1 MKRNIKMLVA
11 FLLAANMASVSA
23 QRVMRPS
30 SQVDVVT
37 QMQKT
42 KMPASAECLKQAR
55 YDGADKHGS
64 LSMASCYSEMTK
76 KQRALFFPYVYAQ
89 EMAMK
94 AAMAEANVNS
104 VSHTASD
111 SSAKYKFVGFN
122 TSLPG
127 IDLFSVNPFS
137 SETLAVSSSLT
148 EYSYYYSGK
157 YCSLK
162 PIYNSTTRQYDQMDC
177 VTFNTSDW
185 EVDDSV
191 RIKIAG
197 QGEVP
202 YISAYDSS
210 TGMIYSVTM
219 ETTLGTD
226 DQNSGDYYYLNVLN
240 PETFKLTRI
249 GDLCQ
254 WILRDATRQQSI
266 QGMTIA
272 NGVIYAIDNY
282 NRLITIDK
290 TNANIEIVGKMKIGY
305 GSSSMPDYNQI
316 DGLQGMAY
324 EPATNSILISHLD
337 WVEGAVMYRAYI
349 DDITDGV
356 VRTEKLDATSTSYLY
371 MYTNPATE
379 EVNRLQQAADFS
391 VVAGTNENVAIS
403 FVAPEYLVNGV
414 QLTGNGKI
422 KAICRV
428 DGKEYSL
435 GDASTV
441 GVAPGEQVNTNIT
454 LPDGLHTISLELIAS
469 GFDSSLG
476 IVGKSDAV
484 SRVAYVGYDVPEAPA
499 TATLTITDNT
509 ATISWEA
516 PTKGAN
522 EQWGATF
529 DASDITYNI
538 VRTYDNKMVASGI
551 STTSYTDTGLGDEMH
566 TYSYEVVAVS
576 HGKASSKTVTNNV
589 VNGTYVSLPYHNDF
603 SDNECLDFFIIHN
616 LNGDGEGRSWSWNYY
631 YNYVVT
637 MPAGNSFSNN
647 YYLYTP
653 KIKLDAKYVYLCNFR
668 MKPSGKTESSRVRL
682 SLSLATDTLESSS
695 LKELYVYD
703 GSPDDWQEVDAY
715 FRPNETGLYNLVF
728 RDYSFLNASDGGY
741 ACIDDFSIDQALSVD
756 APDSVTDVRLSKAE
770 KGALKA
776 TLSFNAPIQTICGE
790 NLKTINNIK
799 IFNGDNIISTIENP
813 QPGTQISVE
822 VDALNGKNTFT
833 VVAYNENGKGWP
845 VSTSA
850 FIGPDIPCPVT
861 GLRMT
866 WGQDENDVEI
876 TWQKPSVT
884 GANGG
889 YVDPEGITYNVF
901 KYNDD
906 MLSWELLQSGIKTT
920 NFTSIE
926 NIGTGQ
932 GYFTYAVTAQND
944 QGESDAS
951 SEDIFLGKGYRLPFS
966 EPFAGTSLTTGPW
979 ISDSESNGIYW
990 NFDNDLYDY
999 AVRPVADDG
1008 LKLML
1013 MSIDGNGG
1021 ASRLTTPI
1029 IDLTGY
1035 EHPAMAVYLYHERSC
1050 SPNSFFRI
1058 DVSNNGWDF
1067 EPLTDNMTVND
1078 DAGWVKHVFSLDKVK
1093 DQRVILSLYGSLD
1106 NSASRIF
1113 ADSISVVDLVGTD
1126 LAINAISYDKAETV
1140 NGKNTTVK
1148 VTVANHGANSV
1159 SDYILEFY
1167 ANNKYIGEAMPE
1179 EPLACGDE
1187 REFEFSVP
1195 VTAGNDTIKCYA
1207 QVIADD
1213 DINELNNKSIELTVT
1228 PLIATL
1234 PEPTDFEGFV
1244 KDDGVNLTWN
1254 APANHE
1260 GLRFIEDFENL
1271 PAFSLNDFSGW
1282 TTVDVD
1288 HQITTSMLRMYGNY
1302 WPNAHLAQAW
1312 MIWNAAK
1319 ANETSEYWLAKDGN
1333 QCLISWGSNGILDNG
1348 FISQDGMVNDDWLIS
1363 PKIKGGSSLSF
1374 DAYATAASVYGNS
1387 TIEILTS
1394 STDTNIDSFSLLEKI
1409 SIGTT
1414 DESWQHFSFT
1424 LPENAKYVAIRNTF
1438 TQFAIMLDNLEYS
1451 IDKTP
1456 VFTGY
1461 NVYRDGVA
1469 QNSSLVGATSYT
1481 SKHKTGKFGVSAVY
1495 DLGESALAGIFDAE
1509 LGLGI
1514 KDVKNGLSVSSGDGC
1529 IIVVGASCI
1538 SVYNASGIQVANIQ
1552 NADKEETISV
1562 VPGVYV
1568 VKTDKGTYKMYVK

>member
-11 FLLAANMASVSA
+11 FLLAANMASVNA

-30 SQVDVVT
+30 SLVNVVT
-37 QMQKT
+37 KT
-42 KMPASAECLKQAR
+42 EKTRMPLSAERSKQAK
-55 YDGADKHGS
+55 YDGVDKHGRI
-64 LSMASCYSEMTK
+64 SMASCYSEMTK

-89 EMAMK
+89 EMAMMET
-94 AAMAEANVNS
+94 MAEAGANS
-104 VSHTASD
+104 APFKASD
-111 SSAKYKFVGFN
+111 SSVEYKYVGFN
-122 TSLPG
+122 TGLPG
-127 IDLFSVNPFS
+127 IDLFSVNPYT

-148 EYSYYYSGK
+148 EYAYYYGGK

-162 PIYNSTTRQYDQMDC
+162 PIYNSLTQTYDQMDC
-177 VTFNTSDW
+177 VTFNTADW

-191 RIKIAG
+191 RVRING

-202 YISAYDSS
+202 YITAYDAS

-219 ETTLGTD
+219 ETTLSKGTTD
-226 DQNSGDYYYLNVLN
+226 VGDYYYLNVLN

-254 WILRDATRQQSI
+254 WMLQDATRQQSI

-282 NRLITIDK
+282 NRLVTIDK

-305 GSSSMPDYNQI
+305 GSPSMPDYNQI

-371 MYTNPATE
+371 MYTNPVAE
-379 EVNRLQQAADFS
+379 EANRLQQAADFS
-391 VVAGTNENVAIS
+391 VVAGTSENVAIS
-403 FVAPEYLVNGV
+403 FVAPRYLVNGT

-422 KAICRV
+422 MAVCKV

-435 GDASTV
+435 GDVSGT
-441 GVAPGEQVNTNIT
+441 GVAPGEQVNANIT
-454 LPDGLHTISLELIAS
+454 LPDGLHTISLELAAS

-476 IVGKSDAV
+476 TVGNSDAV
-484 SRVAYVGYDVPEAPA
+484 SRVVYVGYDVPEAPSA
-499 TATLTITDNT
+499 ATLTISGNI
-509 ATISWEA
+509 ATISWDA

-529 DASDITYNI
+529 DASDITYNV
-538 VRTYDNKMVASGI
+538 VRIYDNKMVASGI
-551 STTSYTDTGLGDEMH
+551 SSTSCTDNSLGEEMH

-576 HGKASSKTVTNNV
+576 HGKSSSKAVTNNV
-589 VNGTYVSLPYHNDF
+589 VNGTYVTLPYSNEF
-603 SDNECLDFFIIHN
+603 SDNESLNFFTVHN
-616 LNGDGEGRSWSWNYY
+616 LNNDGEGRSWSWNYY
-631 YNYVVT
+631 YHYVGT
-637 MPAGNSFSNN
+637 LPADNSYSNN

-653 KIKLDAKYVYLCNFR
+653 KIHFDTEHVYLCSFTMR
-668 MKPSGKTESSRVRL
+668 PSGQSETSLSRM
-682 SLSLATDTLESSS
+682 SLSLATDTLENAIQ
-695 LKELYVYD
+695 KDMYTYE
-703 GSPDDWQEVDAY
+703 GTPGDWQKVKAY
-715 FRPNETGLYNLVF
+715 FRPDESKFYNLAF
-728 RDYSFLNASDGGY
+728 RDYSMFEESNGGY
-741 ACIDDFSIDQALSVD
+741 IAIDNLSVSTALSVD
-756 APDSVTDVRLSKAE
+756 APDSVTSLSLGKAAG
-770 KGALKA
+770 GALKA
-776 TLSFNAPIQTICGE
+776 TLTFNAPTRTIRGE
-790 NLKTINNIK
+790 SLAAISEIR
-799 IFNGDNIISTIENP
+799 IFRGDDVISSIENP
-813 QPGTQISVE
+813 KPGELLSVE
-822 VDALNGKNTFT
+822 VEALGGNNKFS
-833 VVAYNENGKGWP
+833 VAAYNESGEGWP
-845 VSTSA
+845 VSTDA
-850 FIGPDIPCPVT
+850 FIGPDKPKPVT
-861 GLRMT
+861 DLRMT

-876 TWQKPSVT
+876 TWQKPSSV

-889 YVDPEGITYNVF
+889 YVDPENVTYNVF
-901 KYNDD
+901 RYDD
-906 MLSWELLQSGIKTT
+906 EMLGWELLQSGIKTT
-920 NFTSIE
+920 NYTRVE
-926 NIGTGQ
+926 DTGDGQ
-932 GYFTYAVTAQND
+932 GYYIYAVTASNA
-944 QGESDAS
+944 QGESGMNN
-951 SEDIFLGKGYRLPFS
+951 EDIFLGKGYRLPFA
-966 EPFAGTSLTTGPW
+966 EPFAGTALTTGPW
-979 ISDSESNGIYW
+979 ISDSESNNVYW
-990 NFDNDLYDY
+990 DFDSDLYDY

-1013 MSIDGNGG
+1013 MSMDGNGG

-1213 DINELNNKSIELTVT
+1213 DINELNNKSIELNVT

-1234 PEPTDFEGFV
+1234 PAPTDFEGFV

-1319 ANETSEYWLAKDGN
+1319 ANEISEYWLAKDGN

-1409 SIGTT
+1409 SIGTA

-1424 LPENAKYVAIRNTF
+1424 LPENAKYVAIRNAL

-1469 QNSSLVGATSYT
+1469 QNSSLVSATSYT

-1529 IIVVGASCI
+1529 IIVVGAFCI